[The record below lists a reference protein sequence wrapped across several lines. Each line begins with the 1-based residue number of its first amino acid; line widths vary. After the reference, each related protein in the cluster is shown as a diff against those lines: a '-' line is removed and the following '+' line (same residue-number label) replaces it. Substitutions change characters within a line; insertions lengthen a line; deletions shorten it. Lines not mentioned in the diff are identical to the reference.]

1 MTDRVAVVIAMA
13 GLRAYG
19 EIQGIAEPQLEAIL
33 EKAKES
39 MEAREAEPVVPE
51 PGPIIPIP

>member
-19 EIQGIAEPQLEAIL
+19 EIQGIPEPQLEAIL

-39 MEAREAEPVVPE
+39 MEAREAEPVVPA
-51 PGPIIPIP
+51 PGPITPAP